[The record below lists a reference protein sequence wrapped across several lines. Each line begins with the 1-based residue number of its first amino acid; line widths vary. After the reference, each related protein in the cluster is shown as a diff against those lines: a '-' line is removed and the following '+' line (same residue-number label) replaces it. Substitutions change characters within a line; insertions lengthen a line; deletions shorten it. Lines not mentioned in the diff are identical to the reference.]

1 MTDTHVMRIQQH
13 EVDAIKAPLARTIPP
28 ILMLNQN
35 RYTASAGYP
44 PGSEYQTYIAVMEQ
58 TIQSGAGY
66 CGVPL

>member
-35 RYTASAGYP
+35 RYTASAGYAP
-44 PGSEYQTYIAVMEQ
+44 SSEYSAMGT
-58 TIQSGAGY
+58 
-66 CGVPL
+66 